1 MKTKRYRRK
10 IRGNAISPGYA
21 LGNAVHYFSPGHVF
35 RLYIPDD
42 AIDAE
47 IQRLQL
53 AVDQSRRELM
63 SLRSRIRDQ
72 SGEETAG
79 IFDAHQMILDDPA
92 LLERIV
98 ALIQTPHANAE
109 WAARQALE
117 ELQAEY
123 EGVADEFFK
132 QREMDTQGLF
142 ERLHRHLTGAAGHEK
157 RGDIALVADTLNLA
171 LLADFDLNDL
181 RGIVV
186 STGGY
191 TSHTAIIARSYSI
204 PVISGII
211 HVRER
216 IPAHERIVLDGY
228 SGIIYVDP
236 SEELVREFEEKVRQE
251 RQRLHALIGEKKLPA
266 VTCDGERVILEVNAE
281 TEAEVTSALGM
292 GAEGIGLFRSE
303 FLYVC
308 EKDGPPSEDKQ
319 AALYARLAQR
329 LYPLPFTIR
338 TLDIGDEKLRYLNDV
353 KNTPNPILGLRGI
366 RLSLAKPVLFKTQL
380 RAILRAST
388 LGNVKIVL
396 PMISSLDEVRDA
408 KSLLAEAQEELKQ
421 EKYAFDADIEVG
433 IMMEVPAAFFS
444 AAVLAREVDFLSIG
458 TNDLIQYVLAVDR
471 TNEQVAGLYDPLHPT
486 VLRCLRD
493 VMDVASQQRIPAR
506 VCGEMASDSIFALI
520 LIGMGVRNL
529 SLNPAALPYI
539 RRLVRSTTKE
549 KIHRAVEDILRL
561 DSPRE
566 IHRYVMEHLN
576 PLIPSDPQELHQP
589 R

>member
-1 MKTKRYRRK
+1 MGKAT
-10 IRGNAISPGYA
+10 
-21 LGNAVHYFSPGHVF
+21 HYFSPGHVF

-42 AIDAE
+42 AIDKE
-47 IQRLQL
+47 IQSLHL
-53 AVDQSRRELM
+53 AVEQSRRELT
-63 SLRSRIRDQ
+63 SLRSRIRER

-98 ALIQTPHANAE
+98 TLIRASHANAE

-132 QREMDTQGLF
+132 QREMDTHGVF
-142 ERLHRHLTGAAGHEK
+142 ERLHRHLTGAGASE
-157 RGDIALVADTLNLA
+157 RQGDIALVADTLNLA

-181 RGIVV
+181 KGIVV

-204 PVISGII
+204 PVISGIT

-216 IPAHERIVLDGY
+216 VPANERIILDGC

-236 SEELVREFEEKVRQE
+236 SEELAQEFQEKILQE
-251 RQRLHALIGEKKLPA
+251 QQRFHALVQEKRLPA
-266 VTCDGERVILEVNAE
+266 VTRDGERVILEVNVE
-281 TEAEVTSALGM
+281 TEAEVISALGM

-303 FLYVC
+303 FLYVR
-308 EKDGPPSEDKQ
+308 EKDEPPSEDKQ

-329 LYPLPFTIR
+329 LYPLPLTIR
-338 TLDIGDEKLRYLNDV
+338 TLDIGDEKLPYLSDI

-366 RLSLAKPVLFKTQL
+366 RLSLAKPELFKTQL

-396 PMISSLDEVRDA
+396 PMISSLDEIRDA
-408 KSLLAEAQEELKQ
+408 KSLLAEAQEELEQK
-421 EKYAFDADIEVG
+421 KYAFDRGIEVG

-444 AAVLAREVDFLSIG
+444 TAVLAHEVSFLSIG

-471 TNEQVAGLYDPLHPT
+471 TNEQVAGLFDPLHPT
-486 VLRCLRD
+486 VLRCLRE
-493 VMDVASQQRIPAR
+493 VIDVASQQRMPAR
-506 VCGEMASDSIFALI
+506 VCGEMASDPIFALI

-539 RRLVRSTTKE
+539 RRLVRSTSKQ
-549 KIHRAVEDILRL
+549 KIGQAVEDIFCLHSL
-561 DSPRE
+561 RE
-566 IHRYVMEHLN
+566 IHLYVSENLK
-576 PLIPSDPQELHQP
+576 PLVPSDLQEMHQQ